1 MKLTFN
7 SKLNFG
13 LTVSTSVAL
22 IIIGAMLVKYKIDP
36 AGSLF
41 YLVGIVI
48 ALIGFISLL
57 NFVAHRKKDAK
68 VLDYVFSIFLV
79 IFGILIAIF
88 SEPLQGYGMLL
99 IGILLIA
106 LAVFDFTLFAR
117 QRNTITLVVGVLRFL
132 IGVAFI
138 ASGVSEAFAQ
148 NNDFASKLWVIIGYG
163 SIVLGI
169 TFLVLD
175 TFIEVE

>member
-1 MKLTFN
+1 
-7 SKLNFG
+7 
-13 LTVSTSVAL
+13 
-22 IIIGAMLVKYKIDP
+22 
-36 AGSLF
+36 
-41 YLVGIVI
+41 
-48 ALIGFISLL
+48 
-57 NFVAHRKKDAK
+57 
-68 VLDYVFSIFLV
+68 
-79 IFGILIAIF
+79 
-88 SEPLQGYGMLL
+88 MLL

-117 QRNTITLVVGVLRFL
+117 QRNTITLVVGVLRLL